1 MTYCSSETR
10 KVLDVLDEYGLTV
23 DRDDMLRVEQAVGR
37 FWNTHIQKVIRDIMK
52 NAKVERIEALGV
64 WEYFEKPIISM
75 LTPRGAAARTDPIEF
90 EIDEHVEKVYNL
102 VTSSLLLAD
111 FNMKELAL
119 LVGEIPSM
127 APDVITLANAITACK
142 RQGVRSV
149 YYLHGV
155 VQREHQTTQGRIKEI
170 QKQTA
175 EAADQ
180 GWRIPDSYDKM
191 DITERRSLADD
202 WKDRLNSIQIAKAL
216 NAKAQ
221 ES

>member
-37 FWNTHIQKVIRDIMK
+37 FWNTHVQKVIRDVMK
-52 NAKVERIEALGV
+52 HAKMERIEEVGV
-64 WEYFEKPIISM
+64 WEYFQKPVLSM
-75 LTPRGAAARTDPIEF
+75 LTPRGAAARTDSIDF
-90 EIDEHVEKVYNL
+90 ELTYHNRNVYNL

-111 FNMKELAL
+111 FNMSELKL
-119 LVGEIPSM
+119 LTVDIPPMVSEM
-127 APDVITLANAITACK
+127 ADLTRAIEACK
-142 RQGVRSV
+142 RQSVRSI

-155 VQREHQTTQGRIKEI
+155 IQREYQTRQGRIKEI

-180 GWRIPDSYDKM
+180 GWKIPDSYDRM